1 MENFH
6 LFYRSLPV
14 ELVNKIL
21 FEHKGMT
28 HPVANIISEH
38 WNQMNESYN
47 IYLNIKKEITRRHVE
62 HDDETFTVT
71 TEETYT
77 ELYQDYPRLY
87 FPVEFDFIDTM
98 IYEVYDG
105 IDEVWED
112 IEEYEYDEFV

>member
-1 MENFH
+1 
-6 LFYRSLPV
+6 
-14 ELVNKIL
+14 
-21 FEHKGMT
+21 
-28 HPVANIISEH
+28 
-38 WNQMNESYN
+38 MNESYN